1 LTKILNIYMSLQTA
15 SCEAERKF
23 SALSVIIR
31 KQKRRLTMQEERL
44 NYLSILSTED
54 DIAKSLPYEKEVK
67 EHAAKK

>member
-1 LTKILNIYMSLQTA
+1 
-15 SCEAERKF
+15 
-23 SALSVIIR
+23 
-31 KQKRRLTMQEERL
+31 MQEERL